1 MKQKKEILTR
11 RHKGHDGNASTN
23 EDGATAFEF
32 DIFACTAIAFV
43 DILFFLVIVE
53 KSRPLAFREVTN
65 RNNAAE
71 KGD

>member
-23 EDGATAFEF
+23 EDGATVFEF

-43 DILFFLVIVE
+43 DILLFSAASKNQIL
-53 KSRPLAFREVTN
+53 SPLAR
-65 RNNAAE
+65 
-71 KGD
+71 